1 MYLPNNQVLKY
12 IRLLSIYNVNSN
24 SIEWYVEQAY
34 RYYSK
39 TYHTPLHVARKNMI
53 PAEVVQIFMED
64 EMADMNP
71 EDVTALKDRLV
82 KVPKPMLNV
91 EDYQPEEDTEL
102 SDEEWV
108 MQQMAEAAK
117 NEKNTKPKPKANPG
131 PSMGDA
137 MSAAQKAVQNLYSQ
151 LNKPTPDKDEGEI
164 KFNKE

>member
-1 MYLPNNQVLKY
+1 
-12 IRLLSIYNVNSN
+12 
-24 SIEWYVEQAY
+24 
-34 RYYSK
+34 
-39 TYHTPLHVARKNMI
+39 MI